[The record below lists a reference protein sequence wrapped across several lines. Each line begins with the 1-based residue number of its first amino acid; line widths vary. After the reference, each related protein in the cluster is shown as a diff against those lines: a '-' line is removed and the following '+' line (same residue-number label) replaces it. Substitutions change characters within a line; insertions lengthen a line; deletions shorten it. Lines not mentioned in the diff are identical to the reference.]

1 MPPHTSQAPRPAGP
15 VLPGNHRAAV
25 GPALILGLAVF
36 GQPGSAAAQ
45 APASLGRPDAVLP
58 EPFSQIRGVRE
69 LSDGRVLIT
78 DWIEERLVITDPSF
92 TRTNGLGRTG
102 AGPQEF
108 RLPASLLPMAADSTL
123 LSDVGN
129 ARFIV
134 VSPEGRFARTIA
146 TERPGLG
153 STAGV
158 DAAGRLYFAMPAWA
172 RGSSALPGDSLE
184 VFRYDPRTSR
194 TERLTVVKGS
204 TPPAHRGPRLT
215 PGFSMVAL
223 AAQDLWRVLPSGE
236 LVVVRAGDYRVERVA
251 ATGVQSGPSY
261 RYQTAPVGQADKTAF
276 VREFVSRAP
285 TSGRGPDGGMGH
297 TPQMSE
303 AEIARMV
310 ETNEFA
316 ATLPP
321 FDRAVVGPDGEL
333 WVQRGRHVGA
343 PSTWDRF
350 DLAGRRIG
358 QVTLP
363 DGRAVVALGAR
374 HAYIAATDAD
384 GLQTL
389 ERYPRPR

>member
-1 MPPHTSQAPRPAGP
+1 
-15 VLPGNHRAAV
+15 VLA
-25 GPALILGLAVF
+25 
-36 GQPGSAAAQ
+36 
-45 APASLGRPDAVLP
+45 

-78 DWIEERLVITDPSF
+78 DWIEERLVITDRGF
-92 TRTNGLGRTG
+92 RTVTGLGRTG

-134 VSPEGRFARTIA
+134 VTPEGRFARIIA

-158 DAAGRLYFAMPAWA
+158 DAQGRLYFAMPVWA
-172 RGSSALPGDSLE
+172 RGASALPEDSVE

-194 TERLTVVKGS
+194 TERLTVVKGT

-223 AAQDLWRVLPSGE
+223 AAQDVWRVLATGE
-236 LVVVRAGDYRVERVA
+236 LVVVRAGEYRVERVTA
-251 ATGVQSGPSY
+251 AGTRSGPSY
-261 RYQTAPVGQADKTAF
+261 RYQTAAVRPADKTAF
-276 VREFVSRAP
+276 VREFVSRSP

-316 ATLPP
+316 VTLPP
-321 FDRAVVGPDGEL
+321 FDRAVLGPDGEL

-343 PSTWDRF
+343 PSIWDRF
-350 DLAGRRIG
+350 DATGQRIG
-358 QVTLP
+358 QFTLP
-363 DGRAVVALGAR
+363 DGRAVVALGLR
-374 HAYIAATDAD
+374 HAYVAATDAD
-384 GLQTL
+384 GLQSL
-389 ERYPRPR
+389 ERYLRPR